1 MTPVMKSPETIAV
14 GGMTCAACVRRVEK
28 TLEKVSGIG
37 EVRVNLA
44 TGQAL
49 LLPDSELEVDIAVV
63 EEAIVKA
70 GFLYQGKAAG
80 RSLTVQEK
88 EQSQE
93 ERILTIKVIAG
104 IGLSLLV
111 MALSMPGLIPGLGRM
126 SPFFL
131 NSMAWGLTSVVI
143 FWVGGGFFRAAFAA
157 LRQRSADMNTLVVL
171 GSMAAYSYSV
181 LIFLVPDFVTST
193 LSPLSSIDSKTS
205 PHLYFDG
212 AAMIVALVLLGRLL
226 EFRARRKASQAIRKL
241 FALQPPVA
249 RIVKGEEFLELPV
262 AALKNGDMVQIRPG
276 ERLPVDGQVLSGTST
291 VDESMLTGESLPRRK
306 EPGNELFA
314 GTLNQLG
321 TFIFKVTRIGA
332 ETTLGQII
340 KLVDEAQTRKAPIQ
354 RFADQV
360 AGIFVPVVL
369 VIAIITFLVWDF
381 LVSDPSFNQALLNAV
396 SVLIIACPCAMGL
409 ATPTAIMVGTG
420 IGARH
425 GIILKGGEVL
435 ERVHRLTTVV
445 FDKTGTLTTGTLSL
459 TAIEPEAGW
468 TADRLLQLAFSL
480 ENMSEHP
487 LGMAV
492 VTAAEKKNFHPDPIA
507 DFNVHPGLGVRGIC
521 HGKPVFLGNARFFTE
536 QGVAVKKHFLKR
548 IALLAESGVTA
559 ILVGEEEN
567 IVGLLGLA
575 DELRPSAGPALETLS
590 QMGIKLVLLSG
601 DNRQTVAAAARHL
614 KFTEIHAE
622 LLPTDKTEKI
632 SLLQEQGEVV
642 AMVGDGINDAPALAV
657 ADLGIAIGAG
667 SDIAIEASDITLV
680 SDDLNQVAAAIR
692 LSRATLKVIRQ
703 NLFWAFFYNSVG
715 IPIAAGILY
724 PWGITLN
731 PMIAAGAMALSSVSV
746 VMNSLRLRRLNL

>member
-1 MTPVMKSPETIAV
+1 MAV
-14 GGMTCAACVRRVEK
+14 
-28 TLEKVSGIG
+28 
-37 EVRVNLA
+37 
-44 TGQAL
+44 
-49 LLPDSELEVDIAVV
+49 
-63 EEAIVKA
+63 
-70 GFLYQGKAAG
+70 
-80 RSLTVQEK
+80 
-88 EQSQE
+88 
-93 ERILTIKVIAG
+93 
-104 IGLSLLV
+104 
-111 MALSMPGLIPGLGRM
+111 SMPALIPGLSRM
-126 SPFFL
+126 PSFLL
-131 NSMAWGLTSVVI
+131 NSIAWGLTSVVV
-143 FWVGGGFFRAAFAA
+143 FWVGASFFRSAYAA

-181 LIFLVPDFVTST
+181 LIFLVPNFVTST
-193 LSPLSSIDSKTS
+193 LSTKHSMNFNNSA
-205 PHLYFDG
+205 HLYFDG

-241 FALQPPVA
+241 FALQPPLA
-249 RIVKGEEFLELPV
+249 RVVKYDEFLELPV
-262 AALKNGDMVQIRPG
+262 EALKSGDLIQIRPG
-276 ERLPVDGQVLSGTST
+276 ERLPVDGLVLNGTST

-306 EPGNELFA
+306 EPGDELFA

-321 TFIFKVTRIGA
+321 TFIFRVTRIGA

-340 KLVDEAQTRKAPIQ
+340 KLVDEAQNRKAPIQ

-360 AGIFVPVVL
+360 AGVFVPVVL
-369 VIAIITFLVWDF
+369 AIALITFLVWNF
-381 LVSDPSFNQALLNAV
+381 LVSEPSFNQALLNAV

-420 IGARH
+420 IGARQ

-459 TAIEPEAGW
+459 TIIEAEAGW

-492 VTAAEKKNFHPDPIA
+492 VTAAEKKNFLPDLIT
-507 DFNVHPGLGVRGIC
+507 DFKVHPGLGVRGIC
-521 HGKPVFLGNARFFTE
+521 HDKPVFLGNARFFAE
-536 QGVAVKKHFLKR
+536 QGLIVKKHLRER
-548 IALLAESGVTA
+548 ISILAEQGVTA
-559 ILVGEEEN
+559 ILVGEESN
-567 IVGLLGLA
+567 VIGLLGFA
-575 DELRPSAGPALETLS
+575 DELRVSAESALETLNK
-590 QMGIKLVLLSG
+590 MAIKLILLSG
-601 DNRQTVAAAARHL
+601 DNRQTVAAVARHL
-614 KFTEIHAE
+614 KLDELHAD
-622 LLPTDKTEKI
+622 LLPADKTEKI
-632 SLLQEQGEVV
+632 NLLQEQGEVV

-680 SDDLNQVAAAIR
+680 SDDLNQVAAAIK

-715 IPIAAGILY
+715 IPIAAGLLS

>member
-1 MTPVMKSPETIAV
+1 MNSPETIGV
-14 GGMTCAACVRRVEK
+14 GGLTCAACVRRVEK
-28 TLEKVSGIG
+28 TLEKVSGIT
-37 EVRVNLA
+37 EARVNLA
-44 TGQAL
+44 TGRAL
-49 LLPDSELEVDIAVV
+49 LLPDKEQEIDLGSV
-63 EEAIVKA
+63 EEAITKA
-70 GFLYQGKAAG
+70 GFIYQGRASS
-80 RSLTVQEK
+80 RLLTVQEK
-88 EQSQE
+88 EPGRE
-93 ERILTIKVIAG
+93 ERTLTIKVVAG

-111 MALSMPGLIPGLGRM
+111 MAVSMPGLIPGLGKIP
-126 SPFFL
+126 SFFL
-131 NSMAWGLTSVVI
+131 NLVAWGLTSAVI

-157 LRQRSADMNTLVVL
+157 FKQRSADMNTLVVL
-171 GSMAAYSYSV
+171 GSLAAYSYSV
-181 LIFLVPDFVTST
+181 LVFLAPGFVTST
-193 LSPLSSIDSKTS
+193 LSSPSSLTPKTT

-241 FALQPPVA
+241 FALQPPSA
-249 RIVKGEEFLELPV
+249 RVVKDDGFLELPV
-262 AALKNGDMVQIRPG
+262 EALKIGDLVQIRPG
-276 ERLPVDGQVLSGTST
+276 ERLPVDGRVLTGSSS

-306 EPGNELFA
+306 EPDDEIFA

-321 TFIFKVTRIGA
+321 TFTFRVTRIGT

-340 KLVDEAQTRKAPIQ
+340 KLVDEAQNRKAPIQ

-369 VIAIITFLVWDF
+369 VIALITFLVWNF
-381 LVSDPSFNQALLNAV
+381 LVPEPSFNQALLNAV

-425 GIILKGGEVL
+425 GIIFKGGEVL

-459 TAIEPEAGW
+459 TVIEAESGW

-492 VTAAEKKNFHPDPIA
+492 VTAAEKKNLHPDPIV
-507 DFNVHPGLGVRGIC
+507 DFSVHPGLGIRGIC
-521 HGKPVFLGNARFFTE
+521 HGKPVFLGNVRFFVE
-536 QGVAVKKHFLKR
+536 QGIAVKQNLLER
-548 IALLAESGVTA
+548 VTILAEQGVTA
-559 ILVGEEEN
+559 ILVGERKSV
-567 IVGLLGLA
+567 VGLLGLA
-575 DELRPSAGPALETLS
+575 DELRPSAGSALETLS
-590 QMGIKLVLLSG
+590 RMAIKLILLSG
-601 DNRQTVAAAARHL
+601 DNRQTVAVVARHL
-614 KFTEIHAE
+614 KLDELHAE
-622 LLPTDKTEKI
+622 LLPADKTEKI
-632 SLLQEQGEVV
+632 GLLQEQGEVV
-642 AMVGDGINDAPALAV
+642 AMVGDGINDAPALAA

-680 SDDLNQVAAAIR
+680 SDDLNQVATAIK

-715 IPIAAGILY
+715 IPIAAGVLS

-731 PMIAAGAMALSSVSV
+731 PIFAAGAMALSSVSV
-746 VMNSLRLRRLNL
+746 VMNSLRLYRLKL

>member
-1 MTPVMKSPETIAV
+1 MNSSERALETIAV

-28 TLEKVSGIG
+28 TLEKITGVAQA
-37 EVRVNLA
+37 RVNLA

-49 LLPDSELEVDIAVV
+49 LLSDKDLRVDLVAV
-63 EEAIVKA
+63 EEAIIKA
-70 GFLYQGKAAG
+70 GFLYQGKTAD
-80 RSLTVQEK
+80 RSLTTQER
-88 EQSQE
+88 EQNQE
-93 ERILTIKVIAG
+93 ERNLTIKVVVG
-104 IGLSLLV
+104 ISLSLLV
-111 MALSMPGLIPGLGRM
+111 MVASMPGLIPGLKQI
-126 SPFFL
+126 PAFFL
-131 NSMAWGLTSVVI
+131 NSFAWGLTSVVI
-143 FWVGGGFFRAAFAA
+143 FWVGGGFFRSAFAA
-157 LRQRSADMNTLVVL
+157 LRQRSADMNSLVVL

-181 LIFLVPDFVTST
+181 LIFLIPDFVTSNSSPNT
-193 LSPLSSIDSKTS
+193 L

-241 FALQPPVA
+241 LALQPPVA
-249 RIVKGEEFLELPV
+249 RVVQGDEFLELPV
-262 AALKNGDMVQIRPG
+262 AALKNGDLIQIRPG
-276 ERLPVDGQVLSGTST
+276 ERLPVDGQLLTGTST

-306 EPGNELFA
+306 ESGDELFA

-360 AGIFVPVVL
+360 AGVFVPVVL
-369 VIAIITFLVWDF
+369 VIAIITFFVWNF
-381 LVSDPSFNQALLNAV
+381 LVPEPSFNQALLNAV

-445 FDKTGTLTTGTLSL
+445 FDKTGTLTTGSLRL
-459 TAIEPEAGW
+459 TAIESEAGW
-468 TADRLLQLAFSL
+468 TPEQILRLAFSL

-487 LGMAV
+487 LGAAV
-492 VTAAEKKNFHPDPIA
+492 VTSAREKNLDPEPIT
-507 DFNVHPGLGVRGIC
+507 DFRVHPGLGVQGIC
-521 HGKPVFLGNARFFTE
+521 HHKPVFLGNARFFAE
-536 QGVAVKKHFLKR
+536 QGIAVGEHLLKR
-548 IALLAESGVTA
+548 ITLLAESGVTA

-567 IVGLLGLA
+567 VVGLLGLA
-575 DELRPSAGPALETLS
+575 DELRPSAEPALETLNR
-590 QMGIKLVLLSG
+590 MGVKLVLLSG
-601 DNRQTVAAAARHL
+601 DNRQTVAAVARHL
-614 KFTEIHAE
+614 NFTEIQAE
-622 LLPTDKTEKI
+622 LLPVDKIAKI
-632 SLLQEQGEVV
+632 ELLQKQGEVV

-680 SDDLNQVAAAIR
+680 SDDLNHVAAAIR
-692 LSRATLKVIRQ
+692 LSRATLKVIHQ
-703 NLFWAFFYNSVG
+703 NLFWAFFYNAVG

-746 VMNSLRLRRLNL
+746 VMNSLRLRRLDL